1 MSPTVD
7 RVGPFRFFFYANEL
21 GEPPHIHVQRD
32 RSLAKFW
39 LDPVALAKSKRF
51 AAHEL
56 AEIEAI
62 VRARRGEFLEAWN
75 GFFGN

>member
-1 MSPTVD
+1 MSPTV
-7 RVGPFRFFFYANEL
+7 RRIGPFRFFFYANEL
-21 GEPPHIHVQRD
+21 EEPPHIHVRRD
-32 RSLAKFW
+32 RSMANFW
-39 LDPVALAKSKRF
+39 LDQVDLAKSKRF

-62 VRARRGEFLEAWN
+62 VREHRVEFMEAWN